1 MVGCC
6 AYQKA
11 GQGAGDQ
18 VRVMVGP
25 VEYVVFAD
33 EGHGFVK
40 RENEKTGYEAVL
52 KFLDTHLKGTPK
64 P

>member
-1 MVGCC
+1 
-6 AYQKA
+6 
-11 GQGAGDQ
+11 
-18 VRVMVGP
+18 MVGP